1 MVTKKRNKSAKWVE
15 GMLTS
20 YVMLTPIQ
28 FIERW
33 VIFELYNE
41 FLLEM
46 FLSRVAPLS
55 GLLVNAM

>member
-1 MVTKKRNKSAKWVE
+1 MPNGLKE
-15 GMLTS
+15 MLTS

-28 FIERW
+28 FIEQW

-55 GLLVNAM
+55 GLLINAM

>member
-1 MVTKKRNKSAKWVE
+1 MSTY
-15 GMLTS
+15 

-28 FIERW
+28 FIKQW
-33 VIFELYNE
+33 VIFKLYNE

-46 FLSRVAPLS
+46 FLSHVARLN